1 MTVNLN
7 LSIHT
12 DDCRTGKGMLLA
24 YCDNQAKVETED
36 AFYMILY
43 PKHTLGKVSL

>member
-24 YCDNQAKVETED
+24 YCDNQAKGRD
-36 AFYMILY
+36 
-43 PKHTLGKVSL
+43 